1 MDTVHVVTVGVRGTV
16 PLANRA
22 ELACLGITAKKEQ
35 LVAQRAMA
43 REAIRHLNIIV
54 RQYRK
59 LNGRRGTR
67 RTGGGTVAEGRR
79 EHEGAH
85 SPNKLNI
92 VCNERVG
99 VG

>member
-1 MDTVHVVTVGVRGTV
+1 
-16 PLANRA
+16 
-22 ELACLGITAKKEQ
+22 
-35 LVAQRAMA
+35 MA

-59 LNGRRGTR
+59 LNGRTRGGAKR
-67 RTGGGTVAEGRR
+67 KGGGAVAESRR
-79 EHEGAH
+79 EHGGTH
-85 SPNKLNI
+85 SPNNLNI

>member
-1 MDTVHVVTVGVRGTV
+1 MWSQWGSGVQFHWQIEQIE
-16 PLANRA
+16 L
-22 ELACLGITAKKEQ
+22 LACLGITAKKEQ